1 MVSSKSQFVH
11 ASEIVRVEYSAWTR
25 ADRQT
30 VWKIFSDW
38 RRWQRF
44 SDCYGE
50 VDWLSGTP
58 WMVGSRLRIEMVR
71 PIRMRVDHVITVCSP
86 GECVAWIDHFMG
98 NTMEQWVVF
107 ERRPEGGTS
116 VKTWAEVAGLGT
128 IGGGRQVR
136 SLIKSFIELWYSRFC
151 RECDRI
157 HQKACEAVLN

>member
-25 ADRQT
+25 ADRET

-71 PIRMRVDHVITVCSP
+71 PMRMRVDHVITVCSP

-107 ERRPEGGTS
+107 ERRPEGGTT
-116 VKTWAEVAGLGT
+116 VKT
-128 IGGGRQVR
+128 
-136 SLIKSFIELWYSRFC
+136 
-151 RECDRI
+151 
-157 HQKACEAVLN
+157 